1 MLELALI
8 ILILIAG
15 FVCLIIAEVKTTLT
29 LGYLGIF
36 TGACSTARN
45 INWGLHVLINVAVVV
60 IIVGANYVFQVL
72 SSPKRSEISAA
83 HESRTWLE
91 IGVPSL
97 RNFRHIGRARAIL
110 AIVLL
115 GLAVATQIMYVTYRA
130 LQCVPQLLMAY

>member
-1 MLELALI
+1 MLNLALLL
-8 ILILIAG
+8 LILIVG
-15 FVCLIIAEVKTTLT
+15 FVCLIIAETKSTLT
-29 LGYLGIF
+29 LGYLSIF
-36 TGACSTARN
+36 TGACSSARN

-91 IGVPSL
+91 IGVPSM
-97 RNFRHIGRARAIL
+97 RNFRYIGRNRAVL

-115 GLAVATQIMYVTYRA
+115 AAAVATQIMYVAHRVLELSCYPLVDA
-130 LQCVPQLLMAY
+130 